1 MKTMNSLSDQQLI
14 SLYVEGNPDALATV
28 VERHKDKIFTSIYL
42 LVKDKF
48 LAEDLFQDCFVK
60 AIDKLN
66 SGVYNEEGKFLPWMI
81 RMAHNLCIDYF
92 RKVKRS
98 PSIKTSDNEDI
109 FDSFDFSVSG
119 VDDRII
125 QGQTY
130 ERVKKMLDLIPEDQK
145 EVIVMR
151 HFANLSFKEI
161 SNITGTSINTSLG
174 RMRYGLM
181 NLRKLMAEKQIAL

>member
-14 SLYVEGNPDALATV
+14 SLYVEGNPDALSTV
-28 VERHKDKIFTSIYL
+28 IERHKDKIFTSIYL

-48 LAEDLFQDCFVK
+48 LAEDLFQDCFIK

-66 SGVYNEEGKFLPWMI
+66 SGVYNEEGKFLPWMM

-98 PSIKTSDNEDI
+98 PSIKTSDADDI
-109 FDSFDFSVSG
+109 FESLNFSESG
-119 VDDRII
+119 ADDRMI

-130 ERVKKMLDLIPEDQK
+130 ERVRKMLNMLPEDQK

-151 HFANLSFKEI
+151 HFAELSFKEI

-174 RMRYGLM
+174 RMRYGLI
-181 NLRKLMAEKQIAL
+181 NLRKLMTEKQIAL

>member
-1 MKTMNSLSDQQLI
+1 MKTVNSLSDQQLI